1 MPNQYKIHQG
11 QSLFDLAVHQY
22 GSIEPVFE
30 LAAISKL
37 SLTDKLPAGTI
48 IELPKHEGQINS
60 YVVASIQSR
69 SLVPRTA
76 PDAINEAGG
85 IGHMQVWVSFQV
97 SSN

>member
-1 MPNQYKIHQG
+1 MPNHYKIHQG
-11 QSLFDLAVHQY
+11 QSLFDLAIHQY

-37 SLTDKLPAGTI
+37 SLTDRLPAGTLL
-48 IELPKHEGQINS
+48 ELPKHSGQTNP
-60 YVVASIQSR
+60 YVMASIQSR

-85 IGHMQVWVSFQV
+85 IGHMQVWVSFQIAV
-97 SSN
+97 